1 MKIVGDHLAVEAT
14 SRGDAIEFDLFS
26 RSAFNRYYYS
36 AFLSVRRVLKSLD
49 PVWATPSHH
58 SMPEVLKGEVLNRL
72 KRQIR
77 NAKKTGQISQTKGDQ
92 LFHAAGTAASELS
105 NLLKSARETRRLA
118 DYEPETR
125 VDRSGSVTKLGEWT
139 LEAARNW
146 ERRVDAQSKTILKI
160 YADLGLI

>member
-1 MKIVGDHLAVEAT
+1 MKIVGDHLAGEAANRDDPT
-14 SRGDAIEFDLFS
+14 EFDLFS

-36 AFLSVRRVLKSLD
+36 AFLSVRSVLKSID
-49 PVWATPSHH
+49 PAWATPSHQ

-77 NAKKTGQISQTKGDQ
+77 NAQKTGQITQTKGNQ
-92 LFHAAGTAASELS
+92 LFHIAGTAASELS
-105 NLLKSARETRRLA
+105 NLLTSARETRRLA

-125 VDRSGSVTKLGEWT
+125 VAKNGSVTTLGEWT

-160 YADLGLI
+160 YVQLGLI